1 MAKAGRSRCGCCCV
15 MGWIFGII
23 AAIVVLLG
31 IVVGLFFAIVN
42 PQKMKIQI
50 NDATITKFNL
60 TEANQTHWLHYDME
74 FNVTL
79 RNPNRI
85 MGLYYDHFTPGVYY
99 QTDENIMRN
108 YVDSKFMNVV
118 YQGKKNTTV
127 IRYRFN
133 GKREV
138 YLLEAGERVRFI
150 DQFEKEKR
158 AGFFSID
165 WKVEFRTRVKL
176 GAIRIGIFRP
186 KVRCGSSLVPFVGGN
201 NGQKR
206 VNVTSDVAKCRV
218 KFKASSYDP
227 LA

>member
-31 IVVGLFFAIVN
+31 IAVALFFAIVN
-42 PQKMKIQI
+42 PQKMKVQI

-60 TEANQTHWLHYDME
+60 TEANQTHWLHYDLE
-74 FNVTL
+74 FNVTI

-85 MGLYYDHFTPGVYY
+85 MGLYYDDFIPGVYY
-99 QTDENIMRN
+99 QSDEKTIKN
-108 YVDSKFMNVV
+108 YVDSRWMNF

-127 IRYRFN
+127 MRFRFN

-138 YLLEAGERVRFI
+138 YLLEAGERTRYI
-150 DQFEKEKR
+150 ERFEKEKS
-158 AGFFSID
+158 AGIFSLD

-176 GAIRIGIFRP
+176 GAIRIGIFQP
-186 KVRCGSSLVPFVGGN
+186 KLRCGSSLVPFFGGN
-201 NGQKR
+201 YGQKR
-206 VNVTSDVAKCRV
+206 ANVTSNVAKCGV
-218 KFKASSYDP
+218 KFKATSIFEP
-227 LA
+227 LD